1 MILLNSQFTPLMLS
15 SIINLHDLKF
25 NGIKFETISAYFSIV
40 VLIATIGS
48 VVAIFIRVNKLASNM
63 NNESIQ
69 EFNER
74 FSELTSDL
82 RETTSDQL
90 VIFWKPLN
98 LIRLFLTLI
107 VLTTLI
113 NYPVLQMQV
122 LLIFSIV

>member
-48 VVAIFIRVNKLASNM
+48 VISIFIRVNKLASNM

-113 NYPVLQMQV
+113 SYPVLQLQV